1 MMNNRLMALTA
12 PELVADRRPATPIL
26 APILTSKSLALLH
39 GPRGL
44 GKTFLALAIA
54 RAVAAGDSV
63 LGWRSPR
70 PHRVTYVD
78 GEMAAADIR
87 RRLAQ
92 FGTLPPTLEL
102 ILADL

>member
-1 MMNNRLMALTA
+1 MMNNPLITLTA
-12 PELVADRRPATPIL
+12 PELVAECLPASPIL

-54 RAVAAGDSV
+54 RAVAAGESV

-87 RRLAQ
+87 QRLARL
-92 FGTLPPTLEL
+92 GPLPPTLEL
-102 ILADL
+102 IL